1 MSSGADHVDHVRTQL
16 PYALLAATVGVLVGD
31 IPSAYG
37 LSPWI
42 SILVGV
48 SVMTVVLFAFGK
60 KSDTE

>member
-16 PYALLAATVGVLVGD
+16 PYALLAAIVGVLVGD

-42 SILVGV
+42 SLLVGV
-48 SVMTVVLFAFGK
+48 TVMIGVLFTLGK
-60 KSDTE
+60 KVESE